1 MMVPFLQG
9 LVLLSSSSPVLFYAQ
24 CKIPHTEFPQL
35 AGRARI
41 QAYNMQSVCI
51 ELPFA
56 ERALFSE
63 ISQLTQE
70 HSDREE
76 PPPFFE
82 GIQTDL
88 SPLVFV
94 LRLSFI
100 LQVASSEMG
109 SKNKSQVP
117 RLPILPTDPISRH
130 LSLFGEQK
138 KVSNSSMVLQ
148 VIPVLLMTPT
158 EENSV
163 STGSCL

>member
-1 MMVPFLQG
+1 MMVPFLQEFG
-9 LVLLSSSSPVLFYAQ
+9 SAVVFFSSVILCTMQDSAHGVPPTGGQGSNSGVQYA
-24 CKIPHTEFPQL
+24 I
-35 AGRARI
+35 
-41 QAYNMQSVCI
+41 
-51 ELPFA
+51 

-88 SPLVFV
+88 SPPVFV
-94 LRLSFI
+94 LRLSFT

-130 LSLFGEQK
+130 LSLF
-138 KVSNSSMVLQ
+138 
-148 VIPVLLMTPT
+148 
-158 EENSV
+158 
-163 STGSCL
+163 